1 MSTEKKTEEKKT
13 EENEKQTSDLPEK
26 ELSGQNL
33 QDIADEQNKLESL
46 KQQYSQDP
54 GAAWAAENARHTGE
68 DNAENMKS
76 AGIPGHVVMLLA
88 AGLVILLCLLLFV
101 KSRQKEENLPEEAQT
116 GVSLTQEADTA
127 KTAGSADSGKT
138 AGTADS
144 GKTEEKPGTQSQTS
158 GTGRTSGEEK
168 AVPLSPEMETLGKS
182 LRSQIAEKNGDWT
195 LYLYRLDTGEEIGIN
210 DQEPMIS
217 ASLIKLYIAGCYLEQ
232 VEKGSVPDD
241 YQQQLFAML
250 SASDNGA
257 TNRLIDLLGMDQIN
271 AFIQE
276 HHYRA
281 GRLNRKL
288 LENNG
293 TENYTSARDCGNV
306 LRNVYDRTYINKV
319 ASERVEEAMRAQIA
333 RNLYKIPAGVPE
345 GVVTANKTGELFT
358 KNAEG
363 VNVDVQNDAAIIFA
377 GEHPYVL
384 VVMTAVPGAGE
395 AQMHEEISAISA
407 EVYKAICGEQE

>member
-1 MSTEKKTEEKKT
+1 MSTENKT
-13 EENEKQTSDLPEK
+13 EENEKQMPEFP
-26 ELSGQNL
+26 EEEISGQNS
-33 QDIADEQNKLESL
+33 QSGADGKNTQESI
-46 KQQYSQDP
+46 KQQNSPGRLDP
-54 GAAWAAENARHTGE
+54 GAAWAAENAVHTGE

-88 AGLVILLCLLLFV
+88 ACLVILLCLLLLV
-101 KSRQKEENLPEEAQT
+101 KSRQKEENLPEESQT
-116 GVSLTQEADTA
+116 GVSLTQEAATA
-127 KTAGSADSGKT
+127 AT
-138 AGTADS
+138 AGTAEPAGS
-144 GKTEEKPGTQSQTS
+144 GKTEEKPGSQSQTS
-158 GTGRTSGEEK
+158 GTGRTSGKEK
-168 AVPLSPEMETLGKS
+168 AAPLSPEMEALSKN
-182 LRSQIAEKNGDWT
+182 LRSQLAEKNGEWS
-195 LYLYRLDTGEEIGIN
+195 LYLYRLDTEEEIGIN
-210 DQEPMIS
+210 DNEPMIS

-232 VEKGSVPDD
+232 VEKGNVPDD

-257 TNRLIDLLGMDQIN
+257 TNQLIDLLGMDQIN

-276 HHYRA
+276 HNYGA
-281 GRLNRKL
+281 GRLNRKM

-306 LRNVYDRTYINKV
+306 LRSVYDRTYINKE
-319 ASERVEEAMRAQIA
+319 ASQRVEEAMRAQIA

-345 GVVTANKTGELFT
+345 GVETANKTGELFT

-395 AQMHEEISAISA
+395 AQMHEEISAISS
-407 EVYKAICGEQE
+407 EIYKAVCGE

>member
-1 MSTEKKTEEKKT
+1 MNTDNKT
-13 EENEKQTSDLPEK
+13 EENEKQTSEFPEK
-26 ELSGQNL
+26 DLSGQDL
-33 QDIADEQNKLESL
+33 QCSTDGQNGQGSLKEQN
-46 KQQYSQDP
+46 SQGSPDP

-68 DNAENMKS
+68 DYAENMKS
-76 AGIPGHVVMLLA
+76 AGVPGHVVMLLA
-88 AGLVILLCLLLFV
+88 AGLVILLCLLLLI
-101 KSRQKEENLPEEAQT
+101 KSRQKEEKLPEEAQT
-116 GVSLTQEADTA
+116 GVSLIQEADTA
-127 KTAGSADSGKT
+127 DT
-138 AGTADS
+138 AGTAEAADR
-144 GKTEEKPGTQSQTS
+144 GKTEEKPGSQSQIS

-168 AVPLSPEMETLGKS
+168 AAPLSPEMEALSKS
-182 LRSQIAEKNGDWT
+182 LRSQIAEKNGDWS

-210 DQEPMIS
+210 DNESMIS

-257 TNRLIDLLGMDQIN
+257 TNRLIDLLDMDQIN

-276 HHYRA
+276 HQYRA
-281 GRLNRKL
+281 GRLNRKM

-306 LRNVYDRTYINKV
+306 LKSVFDRTYINKE

-345 GVVTANKTGELFT
+345 GVETANKTGELFT
-358 KNAEG
+358 RNAEG
-363 VNVDVQNDAAIIFA
+363 VSVDVQNDAAIVFA

-407 EVYKAICGEQE
+407 EVYKAVCGEQE

>member
-1 MSTEKKTEEKKT
+1 MSTENKTEENKT
-13 EENEKQTSDLPEK
+13 EENEKQTSEFPEK
-26 ELSGQNL
+26 NLSGQNP
-33 QDIADEQNKLESL
+33 QGSSDGQNKQGNLIQQNRQGSL
-46 KQQYSQDP
+46 DP
-54 GAAWAAENARHTGE
+54 GAAWAAENAVHSGE

-76 AGIPGHVVMLLA
+76 AGVPGHVIMLLA
-88 AGLVILLCLLLFV
+88 AGLVILLCLLVLV
-101 KSRQKEENLPEEAQT
+101 KSRQKEQNLPEEAQT
-116 GVSLTQEADTA
+116 GVSLTQEAATA
-127 KTAGSADSGKT
+127 AT
-138 AGTADS
+138 AGTAEPAGS
-144 GKTEEKPGTQSQTS
+144 GKTEEKPGSQSQTS
-158 GTGRTSGEEK
+158 GTGRTSAKEK
-168 AVPLSPEMETLGKS
+168 ATPLSPEMEALSKS
-182 LRSQIAEKNGDWT
+182 LRSQLAEKNGDWS

-232 VEKGSVPDD
+232 VEKGNVPDD

-271 AFIQE
+271 AFMQE
-276 HHYRA
+276 HHYGA
-281 GRLNRKL
+281 GRLNRKM

-319 ASERVEEAMRAQIA
+319 ASGRVEEAMRAQIA

-345 GVVTANKTGELFT
+345 GVETANKTGELFT
-358 KNAEG
+358 QNAEG

-407 EVYKAICGEQE
+407 EVYKAICGEQK

>member
-281 GRLNRKL
+281 GRLNRKM

-293 TENYTSARDCGNV
+293 TENYTSARDCGNE
-306 LRNVYDRTYINKV
+306 IG
-319 ASERVEEAMRAQIA
+319 RAH
-333 RNLYKIPAGVPE
+333 V
-345 GVVTANKTGELFT
+345 
-358 KNAEG
+358 
-363 VNVDVQNDAAIIFA
+363 
-377 GEHPYVL
+377 
-384 VVMTAVPGAGE
+384 
-395 AQMHEEISAISA
+395 
-407 EVYKAICGEQE
+407 

>member
-1 MSTEKKTEEKKT
+1 MSTENKT
-13 EENEKQTSDLPEK
+13 EENQKQSAETAEKD
-26 ELSGQNL
+26 LSGQNPRGG
-33 QDIADEQNKLESL
+33 ADGQNKQGSL
-46 KQQYSQDP
+46 AQQHRQGSLDP
-54 GAAWAAENARHTGE
+54 GAAWAAENAVHSGE

-76 AGIPGHVVMLLA
+76 AGLPGHVVMLLA
-88 AGLVILLCLLLFV
+88 AGLVILLCLLLLV

-127 KTAGSADSGKT
+127 MTAGT
-138 AGTADS
+138 AETADS
-144 GKTEEKPGTQSQTS
+144 GKTEEKPGGKSQFA
-158 GTGRTSGEEK
+158 GMDRTTGEEK
-168 AVPLSPEMETLGKS
+168 ATPLSPEMEELGKS
-182 LRSQIAEKNGDWT
+182 LRSQIAEKNGDWS

-210 DQEPMIS
+210 DNEPMIS
-217 ASLIKLYIAGCYLEQ
+217 ASLIKLYVAGCYLEQ
-232 VEKGSVPDD
+232 VKKGALPDD

-271 AFIQE
+271 AFMQE
-276 HHYRA
+276 HNYGA
-281 GRLNRKL
+281 GKLNRKM

-306 LRNVYDRTYINKV
+306 LKKVYDRTYINKD
-319 ASERVEEAMRAQIA
+319 ASRRVEEAMRAQIA

-345 GVVTANKTGELFT
+345 GVETANKTGELFT
-358 KNAEG
+358 QNAEG

-377 GEHPYVL
+377 GEHPYIL

-407 EVYKAICGEQE
+407 EVYKTVCGEQEQTP